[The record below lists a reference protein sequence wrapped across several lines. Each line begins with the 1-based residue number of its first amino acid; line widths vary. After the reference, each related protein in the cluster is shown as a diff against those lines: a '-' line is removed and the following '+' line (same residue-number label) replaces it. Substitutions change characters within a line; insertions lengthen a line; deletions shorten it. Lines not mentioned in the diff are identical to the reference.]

1 MHPKCILRRAVA
13 LCDSGVR
20 SCVVASNDLVLIDQV
35 LKQRA
40 AVSPLLADKIFEVFA
55 CEQAVT
61 TGDLSLEEIQAGV
74 IGGGGDGAIDGVFVF
89 LNERLLAEE
98 DETPPPA
105 DVPRGSR
112 LLLWLVQAKR
122 EKSFTETAIDL
133 AASSTRR
140 LLDLEETEEDLL
152 ELYGAE
158 LVTNV
163 SRFRRTLTT
172 IATRNPQVEVRFS
185 YVSRGEVSDVN
196 SKVEKKARD
205 LESAFAAK
213 FTGGVGKV
221 EFIGASEL
229 WQRSN
234 QVRSYTLELPY
245 TESITHGASHIALVT
260 LRDYL
265 GFISDEEG
273 ALRRHIFD
281 WNVRDYE
288 GGVEVNR
295 EIRDSLLDHSAP
307 QFWWLNNGVTITCS
321 RAWTVGGKVFSLDDV
336 QIVNGLQTSH
346 TVHEALRDLQ
356 HQEPN
361 HPSFSGLIQVR
372 ILKTNNMEERDK
384 VIRATNRQT
393 KVHDASLHATDDNQ
407 RKIEAFFL
415 EHDWFY
421 DRRKNYYRN
430 LGKPAN
436 RIIGIPLLAQALAA
450 MGFSEP
456 HSARSRPSSLLKSP
470 SNYRK
475 YFSTTTPLPVY
486 LWLARQQRVVDEF
499 LANDVHPSERTDLRF
514 HLAMLSAAELLGSA
528 VHNPQ
533 QLRKLS
539 EQESHSDEDSL
550 FSLLY
555 LLIRERDA
563 FSVATESSFDKIA
576 KGPSFVPVLLRAAG
590 HK

>member
-1 MHPKCILRRAVA
+1 M
-13 LCDSGVR
+13 
-20 SCVVASNDLVLIDQV
+20 ASNDLVLIDQV
-35 LKQRA
+35 LKQQA
-40 AVSPLLADKIFEVFA
+40 AESPLLADKIFEIFA
-55 CEQAVT
+55 CEQAIT
-61 TGDLSLEEIQAGV
+61 AGDLSLEEIQAGV
-74 IGGGGDGAIDGVFVF
+74 IGGGGDGAIDGVYVF

-98 DETPPPA
+98 DEPPSPA

-133 AASSTRR
+133 ASSSTRR
-140 LLDLEETEEDLL
+140 LLDLEENEEDLL
-152 ELYGAE
+152 ELYGAD
-158 LVTNV
+158 LVNKIA
-163 SRFRRTLTT
+163 RFRQTLTA
-172 IATRNPQVEVRFS
+172 IVTRNPQVEVRFS
-185 YVSRGEVSDVN
+185 YVSRGETAEVN

-205 LESAFAAK
+205 LERDFAAK
-213 FTGGVGKV
+213 FTGGIGKV

-234 QVRSYTLELPY
+234 QVKSYTLEMPY
-245 TESITHGASHIALVT
+245 TESITHGTSHIALVT
-260 LRDYL
+260 LKDYL
-265 GFISDEEG
+265 GFICNDDG
-273 ALRRHIFD
+273 TLRRHIFD

-295 EIRDSLLDHSAP
+295 EIKESLLDRSAP

-346 TVHEALRDLQ
+346 TVHEALRDQ
-356 HQEPN
+356 DPE
-361 HPSFSGLIQVR
+361 HPSFNGLIQVR
-372 ILKTNNMEERDK
+372 ILNTNNVAERDK

-393 KVHDASLHATDDNQ
+393 KVPDASLHATDDNQ

-470 SNYRK
+470 SNYKK
-475 YFSTTTPLPVY
+475 YFSATTPLPVY
-486 LWLARQQRVVDEF
+486 LWLARQQRTVDMF

-514 HLAMLSAAELLGSA
+514 HLAMLSAAHLLGAA
-528 VHNPQ
+528 VHNPR
-533 QLRKLS
+533 QLRDLS
-539 EQESHSDEDSL
+539 DQGTHSDEASL
-550 FSLLY
+550 TGLLH
-555 LLIRERDA
+555 LLIRERYA
-563 FSVATESSFDKIA
+563 YSEASKSSFDKIA
-576 KGPSFVPVLLRAAG
+576 KGPNFVPVLLKAAG
-590 HK
+590 H